1 MILFAI
7 AGVCV
12 GSEYFMSNNSRWNLM
27 AKKFGNPS
35 TPPRGWQGC
44 KFLRVEIQEGN
55 RLRLTT
61 YGHGYKKDALDIL
74 AAKLFPKVLV
84 SVGPL
89 GLYLKR
95 QPWNFRH
102 PQILIPW
109 SHVTSAQSVSM
120 SEFATQAAA
129 RRLPI
134 PGLQFPK
141 VPGVLEGVVN
151 APGGRGRGSPLVGS
165 QHADPVACRSGW
177 RYHAIPEA
185 QTERTCEAAIRP
197 CRSGVK
203 PQLLNRWMPI
213 PQPSVVGTAS
223 RS

>member
-1 MILFAI
+1 M
-7 AGVCV
+7 
-12 GSEYFMSNNSRWNLM
+12 
-27 AKKFGNPS
+27 
-35 TPPRGWQGC
+35 
-44 KFLRVEIQEGN
+44 EIQEGN

-74 AAKLFPKVLV
+74 AAKMFPKVLV

-102 PQILIPW
+102 PQIVIPW
-109 SHVTSAQSVSM
+109 SRVTSAHSLSM

-141 VPGVLEGVVN
+141 VPGVLAGVVDALGGEVVEVRLSDPN
-151 APGGRGRGSPLVGS
+151 MRIQLPAAAVGDITQYLKPKPSAPVKPSALVG
-165 QHADPVACRSGW
+165 AV
-177 RYHAIPEA
+177 
-185 QTERTCEAAIRP
+185 
-197 CRSGVK
+197 
-203 PQLLNRWMPI
+203 
-213 PQPSVVGTAS
+213 
-223 RS
+223 

>member
-1 MILFAI
+1 MALLMILFAI
-7 AGVCV
+7 AGLCV
-12 GSEYFMSNNSRWNLM
+12 GSEYFMSNNSRWNRL

-44 KFLRVEIQEGN
+44 KFLRMEIQEGN

-74 AAKLFPKVLV
+74 AAKMFPKVLV

-102 PQILIPW
+102 PQILIPG
-109 SHVTSAQSVSM
+109 SRVTSTQSLAM

-141 VPGVLEGVVN
+141 VPGVLAGVVDALGGEVVEVRLSDPN
-151 APGGRGRGSPLVGS
+151 MRIQLPAAAVGDITQYLKPKPSAPVKPSALVG
-165 QHADPVACRSGW
+165 AV
-177 RYHAIPEA
+177 
-185 QTERTCEAAIRP
+185 
-197 CRSGVK
+197 
-203 PQLLNRWMPI
+203 
-213 PQPSVVGTAS
+213 
-223 RS
+223 